1 MAVRAT
7 RPDDCLAL
15 HAIEELAG
23 ARFREVGLDDVAD
36 HEPESAEALAAY
48 AVAGRSWVV
57 VDDADQPFG
66 YVLVDVVD
74 GDAHVE
80 QLSIR
85 PDHQGQGSGRALL
98 ERVQAWAVENGRPGV
113 TLTTFTHVAWNRPL
127 FEHLGFRA
135 LGQDEI
141 GPGLRAVRH
150 AESARGL
157 QPAMRVCMRL
167 DLQA

>member
-1 MAVRAT
+1 MALRAT

-15 HAIEELAG
+15 RAVEELAG
-23 ARFREVGLDDVAD
+23 ARFSEVGLRDVAD
-36 HEPESAEALAAY
+36 HEPESAQALEAY

-57 VDDADQPFG
+57 TDDADQAFG

-80 QLSIR
+80 QLSVR

-98 ERVQAWAVENGRPGV
+98 GRVRAWAVENGRPGV

-127 FEHLGFRA
+127 FEHLGFRVLA
-135 LGQDEI
+135 EDEI
-141 GPGLRAVRH
+141 GPGLRAVRG
-150 AESARGL
+150 AEAARGL
-157 QPAMRVCMRL
+157 HASMRVCMRL
-167 DLQA
+167 DLEA